1 MESANRPGPV
11 PRVVSGTQ
19 TPLNGRRF
27 VLFLYVGIV
36 SVAGALG
43 VILGEVVDMGE
54 PPRLFFLVP
63 LPPNGAGFAVYGV
76 VTVAVALGVPLVFV
90 AYVSRRAGRDEDT

>member
-1 MESANRPGPV
+1 
-11 PRVVSGTQ
+11 VSVTQ

-27 VLFLYVGIV
+27 VLYLYVAIV
-36 SVAGALG
+36 AVAGGLG

-76 VTVAVALGVPLVFV
+76 VTVAVALGLPLALVS
-90 AYVSRRAGRDEDT
+90 YVSGQEASREDT

>member
-1 MESANRPGPV
+1 
-11 PRVVSGTQ
+11 VSGTQ

-27 VLFLYVGIV
+27 VLYLYVVIV
-36 SVAGALG
+36 AIAGALG

-76 VTVAVALGVPLVFV
+76 VTVAVALGLPLALVS
-90 AYVSRRAGRDEDT
+90 YVSRQVDSKEDT

>member
-1 MESANRPGPV
+1 
-11 PRVVSGTQ
+11 VSVTQ

-27 VLFLYVGIV
+27 VLYLYVAIV
-36 SVAGALG
+36 AVAGVLG

-76 VTVAVALGVPLVFV
+76 VTVAVALGLPLALV
-90 AYVSRRAGRDEDT
+90 AYVSEQEASGEDT